1 MKDNIFKLAFKFTI
15 FEATG
20 FKICTFKLTLIK
32 KATRYR
38 WLIKVAFPKVA
49 FSKSAIFIQA
59 TASPNRNI
67 T

>member
-32 KATRYR
+32 KNNQIS
-38 WLIKVAFPKVA
+38 LVDKSSLSEVA
-49 FSKSAIFIQA
+49 FSKSAIFIQT

>member
-32 KATRYR
+32 KNNQIS
-38 WLIKVAFPKVA
+38 LVD
-49 FSKSAIFIQA
+49 KSSLSESRI
-59 TASPNRNI
+59 
-67 T
+67 